1 MLGKKVIDI
10 CGGPATEA
18 ENRVLV
24 EAIRYVK
31 KNMGKVLVTTY
42 ENMQE
47 CVIQSL
53 IDFGKIKLAEDPIE
67 SARWGLTEE
76 SISTFERV
84 RNDSDRRV
92 INDHFL
98 SYIVNSRF
106 GAIEEFL
113 GFKVDSV
120 DIGSLFDKVFGEEP
134 DDISKSSVEEQGAS
148 RTRSK
153 QIKSKQI
160 KSKEFRFDLS
170 KGPETE
176 EQNRVLMEL
185 IVVLGRNI
193 DGNIYR
199 KLTREQFARTVSRTI
214 IWFARVKIMKNAK
227 LAAKYGVTSQR
238 VIEIEKGFS
247 DEIAQI
253 MCNMFFQYTA
263 NSRYEIFEKLA
274 GKSDNGGI
282 FNIMNEVNYMRFLLL
297 HSLY

>member
-84 RNDSDRRV
+84 RNDSDRQV

-148 RTRSK
+148 RTRGK
-153 QIKSKQI
+153 QN
-160 KSKEFRFDLS
+160 KE
-170 KGPETE
+170 
-176 EQNRVLMEL
+176 
-185 IVVLGRNI
+185 
-193 DGNIYR
+193 
-199 KLTREQFARTVSRTI
+199 
-214 IWFARVKIMKNAK
+214 
-227 LAAKYGVTSQR
+227 
-238 VIEIEKGFS
+238 
-247 DEIAQI
+247 
-253 MCNMFFQYTA
+253 
-263 NSRYEIFEKLA
+263 
-274 GKSDNGGI
+274 
-282 FNIMNEVNYMRFLLL
+282 
-297 HSLY
+297 

>member
-1 MLGKKVIDI
+1 MLDKKVIDI

-31 KNMGKVLVTTY
+31 KNMDKVLVTTY

-84 RNDSDRRV
+84 RNNNDRYV
-92 INDHFL
+92 INTHFFI
-98 SYIVNSRF
+98 YIVNSRF
-106 GAIEEFL
+106 GAIEELL
-113 GFKVDSV
+113 GFKVDS
-120 DIGSLFDKVFGEEP
+120 DYIGSLFDKVFGEKP
-134 DDISKSSVEEQGAS
+134 DDISKSSVEEQGS
-148 RTRSK
+148 N
-153 QIKSKQI
+153 QI

-214 IWFARVKIMKNAK
+214 IWFARCKIMKNAK

-282 FNIMNEVNYMRFLLL
+282 FNIMNEVNCMRYFLL